1 MEPTVKKES
10 AEKIPFLKRSIVRTI
25 LPIAGFV
32 IICVLF
38 AILTD
43 GKLFK
48 PKNISLLLSQS
59 YMLLISSIGVF
70 MVMTMGGLDFSQGSM
85 LGVCSIV
92 VCYLSH
98 YNIIG
103 CHRRCSDR
111 RTDRSDERIFQ
122 RKAQDHELY
131 RNDLQHVPV
140 PRSLRIC
147 DDQFTGLWC
156 QRYLKI

>member
-1 MEPTVKKES
+1 MESTVKKES
-10 AEKIPFLKRSIVRTI
+10 AEKIPFLERPIVRTI

-32 IICVLF
+32 IICILF

-70 MVMTMGGLDFSQGSM
+70 MIMTMGGLDFSQGSM

-92 VCYLSH
+92 VCWLSH
-98 YNIIG
+98 YNIILAIIG
-103 CHRRCSDR
+103 GVIAGVVGHCLHLNADVHQLHIARLGAGGLVEHALR
-111 RTDRSDERIFQ
+111 FQ
-122 RKAQDHELY
+122 
-131 RNDLQHVPV
+131 
-140 PRSLRIC
+140 C
-147 DDQFTGLWC
+147 
-156 QRYLKI
+156 

>member
-10 AEKIPFLKRSIVRTI
+10 AEKIPFLERSIVRTI

-59 YMLLISSIGVF
+59 YMLLISSIGVLIF
-70 MVMTMGGLDFSQGSM
+70 
-85 LGVCSIV
+85 
-92 VCYLSH
+92 
-98 YNIIG
+98 
-103 CHRRCSDR
+103 HRAPCLA
-111 RTDRSDERIFQ
+111 F
-122 RKAQDHELY
+122 A
-131 RNDLQHVPV
+131 
-140 PRSLRIC
+140 RSLCVICRITIS
-147 DDQFTGLWC
+147 FWLSSAV
-156 QRYLKI
+156 

>member
-10 AEKIPFLKRSIVRTI
+10 AEKIPFLERSIVRTI

-70 MVMTMGGLDFSQGSM
+70 MVIQWAALIF
-85 LGVCSIV
+85 
-92 VCYLSH
+92 
-98 YNIIG
+98 
-103 CHRRCSDR
+103 HRAPCLA
-111 RTDRSDERIFQ
+111 F
-122 RKAQDHELY
+122 A
-131 RNDLQHVPV
+131 
-140 PRSLRIC
+140 RSLCVIC
-147 DDQFTGLWC
+147 HIIISFWLSSAV
-156 QRYLKI
+156 

>member
-10 AEKIPFLKRSIVRTI
+10 AEKIPFLERSIVRTI

-98 YNIIG
+98 
-103 CHRRCSDR
+103 
-111 RTDRSDERIFQ
+111 
-122 RKAQDHELY
+122 
-131 RNDLQHVPV
+131 
-140 PRSLRIC
+140 
-147 DDQFTGLWC
+147 
-156 QRYLKI
+156 